1 MSGDVGH
8 YLQAT
13 ASYDDALLSD
23 DDSAKR
29 TASAVTAKAV
39 APADTPPDFGSAQ
52 VAAQRYTV
60 GVAIPALTLPAAT
73 GGNGTLSYRLTPP
86 AGLSFDPASRVLSGT
101 PNTSQ
106 VTTSTTYTVA
116 DSDTNTAATDEDTL
130 TVSITIAAAPALVS
144 QAELQL
150 ALSAFGRVVATDAVA
165 VIGQRMTGA
174 NPAQTQVTVGG
185 VDVTRLA
192 TLAQPQFPG
201 LPAGASAGR
210 VMDLGAF
217 NVLRQSGRDVL
228 AGSAFALSLGDTVDP
243 RLAGWSVW
251 GRGQSTHFQN
261 QAGGGTVDGEMLA
274 GYLGVD
280 GHLTAT
286 TQVGLAVSRS
296 QGDLASQGA
305 SRSDMELSLT
315 TVLPYVRWQPSP
327 ALSVWGLGGIGFG
340 ELAVTTE
347 DAQAETDVGLRMGAM
362 GLQQQLASHLGINWA
377 VKADT
382 FAVQMDTEAV
392 TALPAV
398 EADVTRLRL
407 AVVGTGVWTEA
418 DARWAPSVEVGLRL
432 DDGTGV
438 QGLGMEVGT
447 GLGYTHL
454 RLGVTVAAR
463 ARVVVAHEADGFE
476 EWGAGGTVRYDPG
489 QPGEGLQLTLA
500 PQWGVTSS
508 GVEALWSR
516 RASGLGPGWGTP
528 AGSAGQLVAEVSY
541 GGLRL
546 SEAAVWLRPFT
557 RLVLAAEGHRMSAG
571 TRIGTP
577 AADLSLVGERE
588 TADRGAVHHSLRLQW
603 DWRF

>member
-1 MSGDVGH
+1 M
-8 YLQAT
+8 
-13 ASYDDALLSD
+13 LS
-23 DDSAKR
+23 
-29 TASAVTAKAV
+29 
-39 APADTPPDFGSAQ
+39 
-52 VAAQRYTV
+52 
-60 GVAIPALTLPAAT
+60 
-73 GGNGTLSYRLTPP
+73 
-86 AGLSFDPASRVLSGT
+86 
-101 PNTSQ
+101 
-106 VTTSTTYTVA
+106 
-116 DSDTNTAATDEDTL
+116 
-130 TVSITIAAAPALVS
+130 
-144 QAELQL
+144 
-150 ALSAFGRVVATDAVA
+150 
-165 VIGQRMTGA
+165 
-174 NPAQTQVTVGG
+174 
-185 VDVTRLA
+185 
-192 TLAQPQFPG
+192 
-201 LPAGASAGR
+201 
-210 VMDLGAF
+210 
-217 NVLRQSGRDVL
+217 
-228 AGSAFALSLGDTVDP
+228 
-243 RLAGWSVW
+243 
-251 GRGQSTHFQN
+251 
-261 QAGGGTVDGEMLA
+261 

-296 QGDLASQGA
+296 QGDLASQGEA

-327 ALSVWGLGGIGFG
+327 ALSVWGLGGIGLG

-347 DAQAETDVGLRMGAM
+347 DAQAKTDVGLRLGAM
-362 GLQQQLASHLGINWA
+362 GLEQQLASHLGINWA

-392 TALPAV
+392 AALPAAA
-398 EADVTRLRL
+398 ADVTRLRL

-454 RLGVTVAAR
+454 RLGVTVEAR

-489 QPGEGLQLTLA
+489 QPGEGLQVTLM

-508 GVEALWSR
+508 GVESLWSR
-516 RASGLGPGWGTP
+516 RAGWLGPGLGTP

-541 GGLRL
+541 GGLRV

-571 TRIGTP
+571 TRIGTS

-588 TADRGAVHHSLRLQW
+588 AAGRGAVHHSLRLQW